1 MQAKTPVN
9 ADPNQVVVVNT
20 NEMPWASTGQPGVF
34 QKVMER
40 VIDPRKG
47 RETSLLKLDPGAQL
61 PAEVL
66 TERVDIFVLE
76 GSFKDEQGTYGT
88 HSFVRNQPGYRLN
101 VESVDGCVMY
111 MKRRVPI
118 HREEE
123 RKVIDGK
130 TAQWI
135 PFPHRGA
142 DVLHLYRDLH
152 GIETSRFGNVHPQK
166 KIPSHDHAMGEE
178 TFIVKG
184 VLKDEYTAYTPG
196 VWFRIPIGIPHAPYT
211 EDQNCMMLIR
221 EGDLVW

>member
-40 VIDPRKG
+40 VIDARKG
-47 RETSLLKLDPGAQL
+47 RETSLVRLDPGAKL

-76 GSFKDEQGTYGT
+76 GSFKDDQGTYGT
-88 HSFVRNQPGYRLN
+88 HSFVRNQPGYHFSAA
-101 VESVDGCVMY
+101 SVDGCVMY

-118 HREEE
+118 HRQEE

-130 TAQWI
+130 TAQWT

-196 VWFRIPIGIPHAPYT
+196 VWFRMPIGIPHAPYT

>member
-1 MQAKTPVN
+1 MQAKESVN
-9 ADPNQVVVVNT
+9 ADPNKVVVVNT

-40 VIDPRKG
+40 VIDARKG
-47 RETSLLKLDPGAQL
+47 RETSLVKLDPGAKL

-88 HSFVRNQPGYRLN
+88 HSFVRNQPGYRFN
-101 VESVDGCVMY
+101 AASEDGCVMY

-118 HREEE
+118 HQQEE

-130 TAQWI
+130 TAQWT

-142 DVLHLYRDLH
+142 DVLHLYRDMH

-196 VWFRIPIGIPHAPYT
+196 VWFRMPIGIPHAPYT